1 MTDFA
6 ALRPR
11 TYSYLTDNNEEN
23 KLAKGTK
30 KCYKRRLYKVC
41 EVLNYKVC
49 LEANQIEKEMNHLKN
64 SKLDTGS
71 LKGNHKK

>member
-23 KLAKGTK
+23 KVAKSTK
-30 KCYKRRLYKVC
+30 KCYKRIIYKVC
-41 EVLNYKVC
+41 KVLNYKVC
-49 LEANQIEKEMNHLKN
+49 LEANQIEKEINHLKK
-64 SKLDTGS
+64 S
-71 LKGNHKK
+71 